1 VVIFDWYVKPVLP
14 PVVAPRCL
22 VSYFSRRLVTLF
34 LTSYNLVT
42 DDTTNVVGLG
52 FFTAKAFGSGL
63 GSAKALGVHAL
74 REMGFMGTIMG
85 NIPAELRYRP
95 RDTGV

>member
-1 VVIFDWYVKPVLP
+1 MTDVVD
-14 PVVAPRCL
+14 
-22 VSYFSRRLVTLF
+22 
-34 LTSYNLVT
+34 
-42 DDTTNVVGLG
+42 LG
-52 FFTAKAFGSGL
+52 FFTVTAFGSGL
-63 GSAKALGVHAL
+63 GSATVFGVHAL